1 MRPRQSTHQF
11 ISDFFRTDIM
21 NHVEFLKR
29 MNTFGNDDAYL
40 IAEMCDARD
49 SRSAQDDAMCLRL
62 GRKPYA
68 GAMMGS

>member
-1 MRPRQSTHQF
+1 
-11 ISDFFRTDIM
+11 M

-49 SRSAQDDAMCLRL
+49 SRSAQDDAMSLRL

-68 GAMMGS
+68 GAMLGSW